1 MTRSTL
7 DLGALRNAADSLR
20 EALALVG
27 DQAWYSAQPPAVRNT
42 LLAGVVQTFEFVYE
56 ISVKMI
62 KRRVELDA
70 LVPGEIDGL
79 GFRDLLRVAAESGLV
94 GDASTCFQYRQM
106 RNITAYTYDHEKAEQ
121 VRQGLSG
128 FLIDAEALLVRLEA
142 LNG

>member
-1 MTRSTL
+1 
-7 DLGALRNAADSLR
+7 
-20 EALALVG
+20 
-27 DQAWYSAQPPAVRNT
+27 VRNT
-42 LLAGVVQTFEFVYE
+42 LLAGVIQTFEFVYE
-56 ISVKMI
+56 ISVKMV

-94 GDASTCFQYRQM
+94 GDASAWFQYRQM
-106 RNITAYTYDHEKAEQ
+106 RDITAHTYDHEKAEQ

-128 FLIDAEALLVRLEA
+128 FLIDADALLVRPEA